1 MKSLP
6 VNGFREPHGHMT
18 TAVKDTLN
26 TIKVRTILKNQ
37 YRIGTSEIK
46 MLDQTGPFKI
56 ELLSERRSLMG
67 LFSQAVRPKP
77 VNIEGLKLPPKADAW
92 VPIAKPTNIALDVP
106 ILPPTAGLVLNPRKG
121 SGLPVMTITAP
132 NYNLNEANEEI
143 FAFSVKKAVDM
154 VTVYKQN
161 VKEFAGHTVNML
173 MNERFLE
180 FNNKQ
185 KNALKNFKSAYTKS
199 DEEGVKRASA
209 QMKSLNLE
217 EDGINKTFKVDRQ
230 LARNELHAKVIN
242 IWEKIQKQE
251 FDPNAKPPKKSKASA
266 KAQTLAR
273 KQARANKAS
282 A

>member
-1 MKSLP
+1 MKNLP
-6 VNGFREPHGHMT
+6 VSGIRQSHGHMT

-26 TIKVRTILKNQ
+26 TIKVRTILKKQ
-37 YRIGTSEIK
+37 YGIGTSEIK
-46 MLDQTGPFKI
+46 MLDQTGPFRI

-67 LFSQAVRPKP
+67 LFSQAVRQKP
-77 VNIEGLKLPPKADAW
+77 VNISELKLPPTADGW
-92 VPIAKPTNIALDVP
+92 MPIAKPTNIALDVP
-106 ILPPTAGLVLNPRKG
+106 VLPPTAGLVLNPRKG
-121 SGLPVMTITAP
+121 SGLPVITITAP

-154 VTVYKQN
+154 VAVYKQN

-185 KNALKNFKSAYTKS
+185 KNALKNFKSAYISSNT
-199 DEEGVKRASA
+199 EGLKQATA
-209 QMKSLNLE
+209 KMKSLTLE
-217 EDGINKTFKVDRQ
+217 EDEINKTFKVDRQ

-266 KAQTLAR
+266 KAQTLER
-273 KQARANKAS
+273 RQARANKTYA
-282 A
+282 